1 MFSNQSINQSLKQI
15 ARHRSSILVC
25 FTLIPMFTPIY
36 RKLLTPSFHFSILD
50 HFLTIMNEHAN
61 ILINIINERIK
72 QGNEYLDVV
81 PLITNATLDV
91 IAETAMGVK
100 IDSQRAKNDQYVQ
113 TLTR

>member
-1 MFSNQSINQSLKQI
+1 MSSNQSINEQTNCPTSFIESRFSQCL
-15 ARHRSSILVC
+15 HP
-25 FTLIPMFTPIY
+25 FN

-61 ILINIINERIK
+61 VLINIINERIK
-72 QGNEYLDVV
+72 QGTECLDIV
-81 PLITNATLDV
+81 PLITNAALDV

-113 TLTR
+113 TLSR